1 MHYCLQRQDLR
12 SALSAI
18 RRLLREIRD
27 MPATKKLAWSDR
39 IRVHSCQLAPPATKG
54 GAWTETVLFNFQG
67 HARSDG
73 ATPEG
78 DLVIDQAGNLNGTT
92 GYGRTS
98 SPSAKCSPHSKNVI
112 SRRSYLPCSLDL
124 GYNSLTYRFC
134 PVVKTVTPFA
144 F

>member
-18 RRLLREIRD
+18 SRLLREIRD
-27 MPATKKLAWSDR
+27 TQARKKLAWSE
-39 IRVHSCQLAPPATKG
+39 
-54 GAWTETVLFNFQG
+54 TETVMYIFKG

-78 DLVIDQAGNLNGTT
+78 ALVIDQAGNLYGTT

-98 SPSAKCSPHSKNVI
+98 RPRNKMLTRP
-112 SRRSYLPCSLDL
+112 RMGSLL
-124 GYNSLTYRFC
+124 HRVSHVL
-134 PVVKTVTPFA
+134 
-144 F
+144 